1 MSAKKIER
9 VGARQGYDIWSE
21 VYDSTPNPVVAIDSL
36 HTIALLSPQ
45 PGELILDAGC
55 GTGRNFSNLAR
66 AGSSTIGIDF
76 SYGMLTVARRNLAE
90 IPAALPLLLADLERS
105 LPFQTG
111 SFDVVLC
118 ALIGEHLSAL
128 QSVLREFHRVLKLG
142 GRLVFSVY
150 HPDMAAA
157 GIEANFEREGIEYRL
172 GAFHYTVDEYER
184 FLIEAGFV
192 ETSTSEFTGDE
203 ELVRS
208 VPSAAKYL
216 GFPILLVLTA
226 KKTS

>member
-1 MSAKKIER
+1 MTAKQIER
-9 VGARQGYDIWSE
+9 VGPRQGYDLWSE
-21 VYDSTPNPVVAIDSL
+21 AYDATPNPVVAMDSR
-36 HTIALLSPQ
+36 HTISLLSPQ

-55 GTGRNFSNLAR
+55 GTGRNFSKLAR
-66 AGSSTIGIDF
+66 AGSSIIGIDF
-76 SYGMLTVARRNLAE
+76 SHGMLTVARRNLAD
-90 IPAALPLLLADLERS
+90 IPAAFPLLLADLERT

-128 QSVLREFHRVLKLG
+128 QNVLREFHRVLKPG

-157 GIEANFEREGIEYRL
+157 GIEANFERGGVEYRL
-172 GAFHYTVDEYER
+172 GAFHYTVDEHER
-184 FLIEAGFV
+184 FLSEAGFV
-192 ETSTSEFTGDE
+192 DATTTEFTGDE
-203 ELVRS
+203 ELVHS

-216 GFPILLVLTA
+216 GFPMLLVLTA
-226 KKTS
+226 RK